1 MSVLAGLAAWL
12 PAEPARACG
21 GFFCDLVN
29 NQPIPVDQTGENIL
43 FAIDEAART
52 VEAHIQIQYTG
63 DPLKFGW
70 VIPVTAEPDFAV
82 GSELLFTNLLA
93 ATVPTYSFTF
103 SSDCSDN
110 DRPALSAAASEL
122 SEKTGCAFGHVDC
135 GSAERCHVGCRE

>member
-1 MSVLAGLAAWL
+1 L

-21 GFFCDLVN
+21 GFFGDVVD

-43 FAIDEAART
+43 FAIDEAAGT

-70 VIPVTAEPDFAV
+70 VIPVTAVPELAV

-93 ATVPTYSFTF
+93 ALGLGVVFAF
-103 SSDCSDN
+103 AWRGRR
-110 DRPALSAAASEL
+110 RPA
-122 SEKTGCAFGHVDC
+122 G
-135 GSAERCHVGCRE
+135 